1 MRFVDH
7 TRLHYLL
14 VFSLAIL
21 LYGNTLHHAFVLDD
35 DAVIVRNTYVQQGA
49 GGIKAIF
56 SNDSFAGFERIGQGA
71 SILEGGRYRPLSLA
85 FFALIYALAGP
96 NPLPLHLFNILAYG
110 ITGLIL
116 YRTISTIFHKL
127 GSGNALALLI
137 TALFLAH
144 PVHTEVVANIKSAD
158 EILALLFGLSA
169 MLCLLTAYDTGKR
182 FPLWLSGVFMLL
194 ACLSKESA
202 ITFLITIP
210 LVLWFFR
217 KASLRWTGFYT
228 IPLVLG
234 AAVFLM
240 LRESALGGLAAGT
253 MMSDPLNNPFLQ
265 WDGQGWIPCSMLV
278 KAATILYTFWKH
290 VWLIIIPFP
299 LTHDYYP
306 FHIAL
311 QSFSSPGA
319 IGGLT
324 LFVAFLLI
332 GIFSL
337 LKKTIEGYGIL
348 FFLLT
353 LVLTANVLFPVGT
366 FMAER
371 FLFLPSLGLILS
383 IVLLGWRM
391 AGADKSRLLF
401 VAVGFVLV
409 VFSVMTVMRNQAWR
423 DNETLLRTDVR
434 YSPNSAKLQND
445 LGTILLDKAL
455 KESDPSTRKS
465 LLHEALPHLQKANEL
480 HPTYYDAM
488 LAYGACAYYAEQY
501 PLSVDAYRRASRLY
515 PGDSKSSTGLV
526 YALQAYGKDQWTKGD
541 TTIAFKSLREAWTLQ
556 PDTAV
561 ARQLSKYYE
570 AVGEMEISKGWIAR
584 VRQGIR

>member
-35 DAVIVRNTYVQQGA
+35 DAVIVRNTFVQQGA

-85 FFALIYALAGP
+85 FFALIYALSGP
-96 NPLPLHLFNILAYG
+96 NPLPFHLFNILLYA

-116 YRTISTIFHKL
+116 YRTMSVMFSKL
-127 GSGNALALLI
+127 NAGKGLALFT

-158 EILALLFGLSA
+158 EILVLLFGLSA
-169 MLCLLTAYDTGKR
+169 MLCLLIAYDTGKK
-182 FPLWLSGVFMLL
+182 FQLWLSGAFMLL

-228 IPLVLG
+228 IPLVLA

-240 LRESALGGLAAGT
+240 LRESVLGGLAAGT
-253 MMSDPLNNPFLQ
+253 MMNDPLNNPFLQ
-265 WDGQGWIPCSMLV
+265 WDGQAWVPCSVFV
-278 KAATILYTFWKH
+278 KAATILYTFWKY

-311 QSFSSPGA
+311 QSFSSPA
-319 IGGLT
+319 AVGGLI
-324 LFVAFLLI
+324 LFVVFLLL
-332 GIFSL
+332 GIMGL
-337 LKKTIEGYGIL
+337 RRKAIEGYGIL

-353 LVLTANVLFPVGT
+353 LGLTANVLFPVGT

-383 IVLLGWRM
+383 IVLQGWKM
-391 AGADKSRLLF
+391 AGVDKSRLIL
-401 VAVGFVLV
+401 VAGGIVVV

-423 DNETLLRTDVR
+423 DNETLLSTDVL

-445 LGTILLDKAL
+445 LGTIILDKAL
-455 KESDPSTRKS
+455 KESDPAARK
-465 LLHEALPHLQKANEL
+465 LLLQEALPHLQTANEL

-501 PLSVDAYRRASRLY
+501 PLSVDAYRKASRLY

-526 YALQAYGKDQWTKGD
+526 YALQALGKDQWVKGD
-541 TTIAFKSLREAWTLQ
+541 TAIALNALREAWTIQ
-556 PDTAV
+556 PDTAI
-561 ARQLSKYYE
+561 ARQLSDYYMS
-570 AVGEMEISKGWIAR
+570 VGQMELSKGWLAR